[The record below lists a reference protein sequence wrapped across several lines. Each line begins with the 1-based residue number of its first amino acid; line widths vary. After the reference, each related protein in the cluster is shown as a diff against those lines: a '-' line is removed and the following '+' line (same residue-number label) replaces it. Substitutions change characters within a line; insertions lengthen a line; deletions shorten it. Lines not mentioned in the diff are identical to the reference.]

1 MKIKILAVVSVILI
15 VLTIVFFVQGRG
27 IKAKNFQLNQK
38 NTDYLNYYDKSKKM
52 LASKFSE
59 YQATKPYTKGKS
71 LTVHEDYSEKLSKLD
86 SEIRTISQEQVQKT
100 LEQEKLKAEIEKNK
114 GANKN
119 NNFATILSFI
129 GAVIASLSS
138 IVVALINKKSKG

>member
-59 YQATKPYTKGKS
+59 YQNIKSYTKGKS
-71 LTVHEDYSEKLSKLD
+71 LTVHEEYLDKLSKLD

-100 LEQEKLKAEIEKNK
+100 LEQEAVKAELAKTQRVTQQ
-114 GANKN
+114 N
-119 NNFATILSFI
+119 NLKIILSFI
-129 GAVIASLSS
+129 GSIIASISS
-138 IVVALINKKSKG
+138 IIVALINKKK